1 MVVSGERPQMPELE
15 GTSQKLGTL
24 VERCWA
30 TAPLDR
36 PPFGTIVSALL
47 AISKE
52 TPIRSSVCELEL
64 GGGGDALD
72 GLLG

>member
-15 GTSQKLGTL
+15 GTSVKLGPL
-24 VERCWA
+24 VERCW
-30 TAPLDR
+30 TTSPRER
-36 PPFGTIVSALL
+36 PAFDVIAAELL
-47 AISKE
+47 AISEE
-52 TPIRSSVCELEL
+52 TPVRSNLSELEM